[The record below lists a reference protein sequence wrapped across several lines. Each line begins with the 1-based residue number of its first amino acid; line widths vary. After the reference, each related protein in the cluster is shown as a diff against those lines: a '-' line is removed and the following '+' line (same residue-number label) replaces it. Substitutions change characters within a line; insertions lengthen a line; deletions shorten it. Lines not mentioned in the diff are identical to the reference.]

1 VTAPSADAFAAL
13 ARSSPWLWSTLRFTE
28 RRGGPNARAEIRAW
42 LRRPD
47 MLRVE
52 TAAGGLIQV
61 VRDQRQRGPQDG
73 LSPILRPDG
82 LVDLRPDP
90 PSFDAYDAYDA
101 PMFQDYFWIAMLD
114 PVELADGRDWDSGG
128 AAWPALDIDEVTEVE
143 HAGRPAWEAVVR
155 PTDVYEP
162 RCGCC
167 PLLRTRRIDVLEYR
181 DHPQHVLAAYPDA
194 FRVRLDVETGVCVFT
209 EQLGGLTPGAGHEV
223 RIEAVDEP
231 MDDALFDDPRP
242 LEREI
247 GWSQYPGPT

>member
-1 VTAPSADAFAAL
+1 MRPSADSFAAL
-13 ARSSPWLWSTLRFTE
+13 ARSSPWRWSTLRFTE
-28 RRGGPNARAEIRAW
+28 RRSGPAARADIRAW

-47 MLRVE
+47 LLRVE

-61 VRDQRQRGPQDG
+61 VRERRQRGPQDG
-73 LSPILRPDG
+73 PRPILRSDG
-82 LVDLRPDP
+82 LVELRPDP
-90 PSFDAYDAYDA
+90 PSFDSYDA

-128 AAWPALDIDEVTEVE
+128 PAGPAVDVEDVSEVQ

-194 FRVRLDVETGVCVFT
+194 FRVRLDVGTGICVFT
-209 EQLGGLTPGAGHEV
+209 EQLGGLTPGAGHDV

-231 MDDALFDDPRP
+231 MDDDLFVLPRRG
-242 LEREI
+242 LFHR
-247 GWSQYPGPT
+247 

>member
-13 ARSSPWLWSTLRFTE
+13 ARSSPWRWSTLRFTE

-47 MLRVE
+47 LLRVE
-52 TAAGGLIQV
+52 TAAGGLLQV
-61 VRDQRQRGPQDG
+61 VREPRQRWPQQD
-73 LSPILRPDG
+73 LPPVLRPDG
-82 LVDLRPDP
+82 LVELRPD
-90 PSFDAYDAYDA
+90 DGTHDA
-101 PMFQDYFWIAMLD
+101 PMFQDYFWVAMLD
-114 PVELADGRDWDSGG
+114 PVELADARDWDSGG
-128 AAWPALDIDEVTEVE
+128 PAGPALDVEDVTEVE
-143 HAGRPAWEAVVR
+143 HAGRLAWEAVVR
-155 PTDVYEP
+155 PTDGYEP

-167 PLLRTRRIDVLEYR
+167 PLLRTRRIDLLEYQ
-181 DHPQHVLAAYPDA
+181 DHPQYVLTAYPDA
-194 FRVRLDVETGVCVFT
+194 FRVRLDVGTGVCVFT

-242 LEREI
+242 IQRDY